1 VKIHKGKIRII
12 FGFALSLIL
21 LGIILYRLEWME
33 FFAALKKIQWRWIFP
48 AVAVCITAG
57 FLRALR
63 WALLTEWSARPLFHY
78 WRALQIG
85 YLFNNIFPARAG
97 EMARIVVINRQR
109 AIPFLKT
116 ASASVIDRLLDMS
129 VLALIALWLL
139 TYSLPQNPIY
149 ASFRKGIFIGI
160 AALILLAIFLLGS
173 SKIKTWMRWI
183 GSKLGDK
190 GRHLTDWGEQIVD
203 GLENVR
209 NPLRFLLV
217 FAIAAVCFAFDL
229 SGIYLMLWTMGW
241 NLPFVAA
248 VTTGVFMA
256 LGASLPSSPGYIGV
270 YQAACVLALR
280 LFDVAESEAVA
291 FSLIW
296 QSLSFLLAISLG
308 GASAMYYGLN
318 ISQTAEEAA
327 HAPSS

>member
-1 VKIHKGKIRII
+1 MKIQNGKTRII
-12 FGFALSLIL
+12 IGFALSLLL
-21 LGIILYRLEWME
+21 LGIILYRLEWKE
-33 FFAALKKIQWRWIFP
+33 FFGALEKIQWRWIFP

-63 WALLTEWSARPLFHY
+63 WALLSEWSSQPWLHY

-97 EMARIVVINRQR
+97 EMARIVVISRQR

-116 ASASVIDRLLDMS
+116 AAASVIDRLMDMS
-129 VLALIALWLL
+129 ALALIALWLL
-139 TYSLPQNPIY
+139 TYSLPQNPLY

-160 AALILLAIFLLGS
+160 AALILMAVFLLSG
-173 SKIKTWMRWI
+173 SKIKTMI
-183 GSKLGDK
+183 GWLENRLGDK
-190 GRHLTDWGEQIVD
+190 SKRFTDWGEQIID

-209 NPLRFLLV
+209 NPFRFLLV
-217 FAIAAVCFAFDL
+217 FAIAATCFAFDL

-241 NLPFVAA
+241 NLPFIAA

-270 YQAACVLALR
+270 YQAACILALG
-280 LFDVAESEAVA
+280 LFDIAESEAVA

-296 QSLSFLLAISLG
+296 QSLSLLLAISLG
-308 GASAMYYGLN
+308 GGSAMYYGLN
-318 ISQTAEEAA
+318 ISRTAEEAA
-327 HAPSS
+327 QTPSW